1 MGRHKQRMT
10 LIEAW
15 EKTPTSNGII
25 YDIWDYLDDSG
36 EEIPEY
42 LGGSQSAFAV
52 YLDNYYYLMLSGDKY
67 ISPYVEKYK
76 DFGGNWRKLIAAQF
90 WAVHK
95 DQLDKLW
102 SDFTA
107 KYEAVNNY
115 SVTEVVDYDHTGDST
130 VTDSGTDTRLKSGI
144 VRNYGTVTTTNYA
157 NTYDSQEAETGHS
170 KVVSDED
177 NSPSTTEYGDGSEG
191 SGVSD
196 ATTYGKVRTGDES
209 GHDDLTTTKTGNLG
223 ITPVAQ
229 LLQLDIELWMMN
241 FYKSVLFKFLDSALT
256 LPIY

>member
-1 MGRHKQRMT
+1 MRRHNQRVT
-10 LIEAW
+10 LFEAW

-25 YDIWDYLDDSG
+25 EMLYGFLTSAQIEVGWLPSDDV
-36 EEIPEY
+36 
-42 LGGSQSAFAV
+42 ARAV
-52 YLDNYYYLMLSGDKY
+52 DNYYYYFWSGDKFV
-67 ISPYVEKYK
+67 SPAVEKFMAIEGFDWKRQLMLDFWHVYK
-76 DFGGNWRKLIAAQF
+76 G
-90 WAVHK
+90 
-95 DQLDKLW
+95 QLERLW

-107 KYEAVNNY
+107 EYEAVNNY

-130 VTDSGTDTRLKSGI
+130 VTDSGTDTRLKSGV

-170 KVVSDED
+170 EVVSNE
-177 NSPSTTEYGDGSEG
+177 NQNPSTTEYGDGSEG

-196 ATTYGKVRTGDES
+196 ATTYGKIRTGDES

-241 FYKSVLFKFLDSALT
+241 FYKNVLFKFLDSALT
-256 LPIY
+256 LSIY